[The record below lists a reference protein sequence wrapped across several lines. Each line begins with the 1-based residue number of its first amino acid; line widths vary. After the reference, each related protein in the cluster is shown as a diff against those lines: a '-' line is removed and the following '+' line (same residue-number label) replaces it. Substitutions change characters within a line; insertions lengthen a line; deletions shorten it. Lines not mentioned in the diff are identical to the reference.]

1 MSSDRGILHH
11 GKNAPTN
18 YGATGDGSDGGG
30 SNTTDTSNVIE
41 IPPNGWKNIKYKFRE
56 PFAEFIGTFTLVAFG
71 IGSIAQTVLSKGDN
85 GNWLSISF
93 GFGLGLAL
101 AIVISGSVSGGHLN
115 PAVTITLAVY
125 RKFPW
130 LKVPVYIL
138 AQTFG
143 AFVAAAVIYLNYH
156 SAISNYDGGDRAV
169 TGVNATAGIFATY
182 PAHFMGTFGSFF
194 SEALGTFFL
203 LLVILA
209 VTDERNST
217 SNKPVAPLII
227 GLALATIALSFGY
240 ETGFSLNGA
249 RDFGPRLF
257 TFFVGYGVKVFSTSH
272 FYFWIPLVAPIVG
285 GLIAGFVYD
294 SLIYWGKSPL
304 N

>member
-1 MSSDRGILHH
+1 MSAILHKNH

-18 YGATGDGSDGGG
+18 YGATSNGGEGGG
-30 SNTTDTSNVIE
+30 SNNVEDDNVVHID
-41 IPPNGWKNIKYKFRE
+41 PNGWKFIKYKFRE

-85 GNWLSISF
+85 
-93 GFGLGLAL
+93 
-101 AIVISGSVSGGHLN
+101 
-115 PAVTITLAVY
+115 AVTITLAVY

-138 AQTFG
+138 AQTSG
-143 AFVAAAVIYLNYH
+143 AFVAAAVIYINYH
-156 SAISNYDGGDRAV
+156 PAITNYDGGERSV

-182 PAHFMGTFGSFF
+182 PAQFMGTFGSFF

-209 VTDERNST
+209 VTDERNEL
-217 SNKPVAPLII
+217 NIKPVAPIII
-227 GLALATIALSFGY
+227 GLALATIALSLGY

-257 TFFVGYGVKVFSTSH
+257 TFLVGYGIEVFSTSC
-272 FYFWIPLVAPIVG
+272 FYFWIPIVAPVVG
-285 GLIAGFVYD
+285 GLIAGLVYD
-294 SLIYWGKSPL
+294 SMIYWGKSPL